1 MNILPDATPDEIRR
15 AYHEA
20 ARRLHPDV
28 SEEPNAI
35 EIFLDVQK
43 AYETL
48 TDKDKRDQYDQS
60 ILSEINEDLKRRTAE
75 FSTNQLNI
83 QIQYSRAQL
92 AVLDEP
98 QIIYVLLQVATPSE
112 IKGRKISPP
121 LNVCLVLDRSTS
133 MQGERMDAV
142 KATAIEL
149 IRQMH
154 PDDILSIVS
163 FSDRADIIV
172 PAVRRLDRAEAE
184 TRISMLRPG
193 GGTEIF
199 RGLEAGLFEV
209 QRNLSSKRINQIIL
223 ITDGRTYGDEQ
234 DCLQLADRAI
244 SKGIRINGLGIG
256 SNWNDNFLDDLATRT
271 GGRSI
276 YLSRIADLNEFM
288 QDMFKDMGDVFG
300 DQTSLALD
308 LSPGVD
314 LNYAYRLNPD
324 SSPLPISDSI
334 KLGSLLRESNLVV
347 LLEFTV
353 EPLLRRAY
361 QSELGRGTLSMQIHS
376 VEATNFS
383 RHLQFSR
390 PIDHLN
396 LSEVPPNEIV
406 QALAHISL
414 YRMQEK
420 VHTELFSGNIE
431 AANLQLEMLA
441 TQLISRGENDLAKT
455 ALMEA
460 ERLRSTQALSI
471 EGSKQIKYGTRGLV
485 LPSIIRGGKA

>member
-1 MNILPDATPDEIRR
+1 
-15 AYHEA
+15 
-20 ARRLHPDV
+20 
-28 SEEPNAI
+28 
-35 EIFLDVQK
+35 
-43 AYETL
+43 
-48 TDKDKRDQYDQS
+48 
-60 ILSEINEDLKRRTAE
+60 
-75 FSTNQLNI
+75 
-83 QIQYSRAQL
+83 
-92 AVLDEP
+92 
-98 QIIYVLLQVATPSE
+98 
-112 IKGRKISPP
+112 
-121 LNVCLVLDRSTS
+121 
-133 MQGERMDAV
+133 MDAV

-149 IRQMH
+149 IRQLH
-154 PDDILSIVS
+154 PDDILSIIS

-172 PAVRRLDRAEAE
+172 PAVRRLDRVEAE
-184 TRISMLRPG
+184 TKISMLRPG

-234 DCLQLADRAI
+234 DCLQLANRAI

-256 SNWNDNFLDDLATRT
+256 SNWNDIFLDDLATRT

-276 YLSRIADLNEFM
+276 YISRISDLNEFM

-308 LSPGVD
+308 LSPGVT

-334 KLGSLLRESNLVV
+334 KLGSLLRESSLVV
-347 LLEFTV
+347 LLEFTI

-361 QSELGRGTLSMQIHS
+361 KAEIGRGTLTMQIHS
-376 VEATNFS
+376 VEATSFT
-383 RHLQFSR
+383 RQLMFSR

-396 LSEVPPNEIV
+396 LSEVPPNDIV

-420 VHTELFSGNIE
+420 VHTELFAGNIE

-441 TQLISRGENDLAKT
+441 TQLISRGEKDLAQT

-485 LPSIIRGGKA
+485 LPSIIKGVKND